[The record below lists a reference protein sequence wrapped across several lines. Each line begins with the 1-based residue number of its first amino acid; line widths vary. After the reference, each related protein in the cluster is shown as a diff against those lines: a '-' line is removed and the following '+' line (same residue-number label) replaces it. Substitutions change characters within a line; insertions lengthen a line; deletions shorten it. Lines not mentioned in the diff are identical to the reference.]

1 MSLLRLAAFLL
12 AACGGLVPA
21 AAASDA
27 IALWCVPQE
36 RLGCGC
42 SVRVTGRSCPN
53 ASVSGQPHFFSA
65 LQDGAPLWLNVAGRE
80 MSLPSARPQSQ
91 SFTHARGSSWRET
104 YRGNRMVVRV
114 SYRPGRSTCPKER
127 TEGCEYFDVAA
138 TVLVTSAGGATRK
151 FSGTGACG
159 C

>member
-1 MSLLRLAAFLL
+1 MNPRAALLL
-12 AACGGLVPA
+12 AALGCPA
-21 AAASDA
+21 WPAAASDA

-42 SVRVTGRSCPN
+42 SVRVTGLSCPN
-53 ASVSGQPHFFSA
+53 ESVPRQPHFFSQ
-65 LQDGAPLWLNVAGRE
+65 LHDGAPLWLNAAGRE

-91 SFTHARGSSWRET
+91 SFSYARGKSWHET
-104 YRGNRMVVRV
+104 YRGNHMVVRV
-114 SYRPGRSTCPKER
+114 SYRPGLNSCRKEK

-138 TVLVTSAGGATRK
+138 TIHITPPTGPTRTYA
-151 FSGTGACG
+151 GTGACG